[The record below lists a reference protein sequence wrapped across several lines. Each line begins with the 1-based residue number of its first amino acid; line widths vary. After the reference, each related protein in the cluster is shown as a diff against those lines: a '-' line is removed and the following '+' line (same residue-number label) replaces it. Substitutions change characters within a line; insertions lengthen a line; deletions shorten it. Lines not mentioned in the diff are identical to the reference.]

1 MQQGTSHHVIVICF
15 ARPPQNAQPRLPRQY
30 PGLEDAIY
38 LPSTKAWK
46 RYSMAIPCNSCTYT
60 LPIHFYSYVYWAIP
74 VSNFRNI
81 RFLLGQNTT
90 MAVTLAGPRGHRNLQ
105 WFLRPGPHA
114 QGQRWNS
121 STVWLQIK
129 HRKCSNY
136 IVCKCHQHWNLWYIV
151 ILGML

>member
-1 MQQGTSHHVIVICF
+1 M
-15 ARPPQNAQPRLPRQY
+15 LRQAATERAATA
-30 PGLEDAIY
+30 PEAVSRGGGCHIFIY

-121 STVWLQIK
+121 STV
-129 HRKCSNY
+129 
-136 IVCKCHQHWNLWYIV
+136 
-151 ILGML
+151 